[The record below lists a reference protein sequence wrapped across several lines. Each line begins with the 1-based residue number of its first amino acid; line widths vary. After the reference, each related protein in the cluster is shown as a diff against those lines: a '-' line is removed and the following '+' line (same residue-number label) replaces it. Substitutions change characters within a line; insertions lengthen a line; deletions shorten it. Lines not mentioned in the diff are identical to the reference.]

1 MQRQLQR
8 QLRMKINVLVWVQTQ
23 QCCGLKIVS
32 EILYI
37 YSPKKETQHVK
48 KYNFHQY
55 RRQVIYFKAPPFL
68 AHLAWQWV
76 V

>member
-1 MQRQLQR
+1 
-8 QLRMKINVLVWVQTQ
+8 MKINVLVWVQTQ

-48 KYNFHQY
+48 NIILLQIFNIILNTEISITLH
-55 RRQVIYFKAPPFL
+55 
-68 AHLAWQWV
+68 
-76 V
+76 